1 MDEYTIVYSTMC
13 EKNDSIY
20 CVHISKLNKN
30 SGDR

>member
-20 CVHISKLNKN
+20 YVHIIKLNKN